1 MKYTFLLLVFSFIG
15 CVSQASDSAKTL
27 LAFEDVYHYPYQLIS
42 EKFEIIDTQERMDEV
57 FSIIHKN
64 SLGNRLAPIPGI
76 TETES
81 YLIFKSILKNS
92 NDVEIEEM
100 YLQNDI
106 LYIKVIEF
114 ENPQLANTYRVAPD
128 ILVKLL
134 KKVSIKT
141 IIFINL

>member
-1 MKYTFLLLVFSFIG
+1 MKYTFLLLIFSFIG
-15 CVSQASDSAKTL
+15 CASQALNSTKTPI
-27 LAFEDVYHYPYQLIS
+27 AFEDVYHYPYHLIS
-42 EKFEIIDTQERMDEV
+42 AKFEIIDTQEKMDEV
-57 FSIIHKN
+57 FSIFHKN
-64 SLGNRLAPIPGI
+64 SVGNRLAPIPGI

-81 YLIFKSILKNS
+81 YLIFKPVLKNS

-106 LYIKVIEF
+106 LYIKIREF
-114 ENPQLANTYRVAPD
+114 ENPQLVNTNRVAPY

-141 IIFINL
+141 ITIINL

>member
-1 MKYTFLLLVFSFIG
+1 MKYTLLLLVFSFIG
-15 CVSQASDSAKTL
+15 CTSQALNSGKTPI
-27 LAFEDVYHYPYQLIS
+27 AFEDVYHYPYQLIS
-42 EKFEIIDTQERMDEV
+42 EKFEIIETHERMDEV

-64 SLGNRLAPIPGI
+64 SVGNRLAPIPGI
-76 TETES
+76 TDTES
-81 YLIFKSILKNS
+81 YLIFKSVLKNS

-106 LYIKVIEF
+106 LYIKVREF

-141 IIFINL
+141 ITFINL

>member
-1 MKYTFLLLVFSFIG
+1 MKYTLLLLVFSFIG
-15 CVSQASDSAKTL
+15 CTSQALNSGKTPI
-27 LAFEDVYHYPYQLIS
+27 AFEDVYHYPYQLIS
-42 EKFEIIDTQERMDEV
+42 EKFEIIETHERMDEV

-64 SLGNRLAPIPGI
+64 SVGNRLAPIPGI
-76 TETES
+76 TDTES
-81 YLIFKSILKNS
+81 YLIFKSVLKNS

-114 ENPQLANTYRVAPD
+114 ENPQLAKSNRVAPD

-141 IIFINL
+141 ITFINL

>member
-1 MKYTFLLLVFSFIG
+1 MKYTLLLLVFSFIG
-15 CVSQASDSAKTL
+15 CVSQALDSAKTL
-27 LAFEDVYHYPYQLIS
+27 IAFEDVYHYPYQLIS

-81 YLIFKSILKNS
+81 YLIFKPVLKNS

-100 YLQNDI
+100 YLQKDI
-106 LYIKVIEF
+106 LYIKVREF
-114 ENPQLANTYRVAPD
+114 ENPQLANTNRVAPD

-141 IIFINL
+141 ITIINL

>member
-1 MKYTFLLLVFSFIG
+1 MKYTLLLLVFSFIG
-15 CVSQASDSAKTL
+15 CTSQAFNSAKTL
-27 LAFEDVYHYPYQLIS
+27 IAFEDVYHYPYQLIS

-57 FSIIHKN
+57 FSIIHEN
-64 SLGNRLAPIPGI
+64 SVGNRLAPIPGI

-106 LYIKVIEF
+106 LYIKVREF

-141 IIFINL
+141 ITFINL

>member
-1 MKYTFLLLVFSFIG
+1 MKYTLLLLVFSFIG
-15 CVSQASDSAKTL
+15 CTSQALNSGKTPI
-27 LAFEDVYHYPYQLIS
+27 AFEDVYHYPYQLIS
-42 EKFEIIDTQERMDEV
+42 EKFEIIETHERMDEV

-64 SLGNRLAPIPGI
+64 SVGNRLAPIPGI
-76 TETES
+76 TDTES
-81 YLIFKSILKNS
+81 YLIFKSVLKNS

-106 LYIKVIEF
+106 LYIKVREF